1 MSGENAARVVRW
13 VRLAALLGGMIA
25 LIFAMVVFQGEP
37 RARDWAWTIGIA
49 LLVLSLVANRLA
61 KPAE

>member
-1 MSGENAARVVRW
+1 MSVVRW

-25 LIFAMVVFQGEP
+25 LVFAMVVFQSEP
-37 RARDWAWTIGIA
+37 HARDWAWSIGVA
-49 LLVLSLVANRLA
+49 LLVLSLVANRLV